1 MLLTANIFQ
10 PLINV
15 FQDVIVFFNH
25 QLGISWGWSIV
36 LLTICVRVVLLPLT
50 VKQFGSMRRMQH
62 LQPEMKAIQQKYKQ
76 DKQRQQE
83 EMMKFYRENDVN
95 PLGSCLPLVAQLPV
109 FISLFYMLRKNL
121 RLDICPSVQDRFQ
134 AQYAAAHHIAATS
147 SQALSQTTWCTY
159 YPPHHYPSAA
169 FLFINDI
176 TNTAHGVTLVILL
189 LLYVGTQV
197 LSTMLMSAPTMD
209 QTQRRMMMLMPLIF
223 VIFVIRFPAGLI
235 VYWITTNAWTMGQQ
249 YTLKRLMG
257 PPPPPVVSAA
267 SAGPSGGGASNGGSG
282 GPGNGRGSGG
292 SGDGS
297 RGTDGPSGSGGGL
310 SGLLSGVRARA
321 GGSSASGSSSGGSGS
336 GGTSAESSTPAV
348 PPPPP
353 RKKKKRSGRRR

>member
-10 PLINV
+10 PLIDV
-15 FQDVIVFFNH
+15 FQQVLSFFH
-25 QLGISWGWSIV
+25 GLGFSWGFSIV

-62 LQPEMKAIQQKYKQ
+62 LQPQMKAIQQKYKE

-121 RLDICPSVQDRFQ
+121 RTDICPGIQHVHQLSLISHGMS
-134 AQYAAAHHIAATS
+134 AAAAKASAPIA
-147 SQALSQTTWCTY
+147 CG
-159 YPPHHYPSAA
+159 PVPAA
-169 FLFINDI
+169 HFLFIDDI
-176 TNTAHGVTLVILL
+176 TNTAHGATLVILL
-189 LLYVGTQV
+189 VLYVGTQV

-209 QTQRRMMMLMPLIF
+209 KTQRRMMMLMPLIF
-223 VIFVIRFPAGLI
+223 VFFVIRFPAGLI
-235 VYWITTNAWTMGQQ
+235 VYWITTNTWTMAQQ
-249 YTLKRLMG
+249 YTLKRMMG
-257 PPPPPVVSAA
+257 PPPAPVVDVATG
-267 SAGPSGGGASNGGSG
+267 GPAGGGGGSG
-282 GPGNGRGSGG
+282 GSMRGRGSGG
-292 SGDGS
+292 TSDGGRDSDGS
-297 RGTDGPSGSGGGL
+297 S
-310 SGLLSGVRARA
+310 
-321 GGSSASGSSSGGSGS
+321 GSGS
-336 GGTSAESSTPAV
+336 GGLGGFLSGARARATGSSAVAGSSSGNSGSSGGSAESSTPAV

>member
-10 PLINV
+10 PLIDV
-15 FQDVIVFFNH
+15 FQHVLVFFNH
-25 QLGISWGWSIV
+25 NVGLSWGLSIV
-36 LLTICVRVVLLPLT
+36 ALTICVRLVLLPLT

-62 LQPEMKAIQQKYKQ
+62 LQPQMKAIQQKYKE

-121 RLDICPSVQDRFQ
+121 RVDICPDVQLKFQ
-134 AQYAAAHHIAATS
+134 SQYATAHHIAATS

-169 FLFINDI
+169 FLFISDI
-176 TNTAHGVTLVILL
+176 TNTAHGATLVILL

-197 LSTMLMSAPTMD
+197 LSTLLMSAPTMD
-209 QTQRRMMMLMPLIF
+209 RSQRRLMMLMPLIF
-223 VIFVIRFPAGLI
+223 VAFVIRFPAGLI
-235 VYWITTNAWTMGQQ
+235 VYWITTNTWTMAQQ
-249 YTLKRLMG
+249 YTLKRLAG
-257 PPPPPVVSAA
+257 PPPAPPAEVIAAVSSPRRA
-267 SAGPSGGGASNGGSG
+267 SGGNGGSADSE
-282 GPGNGRGSGG
+282 SGK
-292 SGDGS
+292 
-297 RGTDGPSGSGGGL
+297 GSGGGL
-310 SGLLSGVRARA
+310 SGLLSSARSR
-321 GGSSASGSSSGGSGS
+321 GGADGSGS
-336 GGTSAESSTPAV
+336 KGSQEPAAPAM